1 LWNALIANGFVGV
14 GMCFGFPVL
23 VAFRYRKDR
32 RPEAV
37 AARLILYLMPF
48 YAVFYTAVPNALAI
62 TFISLALLWRLDR
75 PVAQPAPAAPE
86 VIVLP

>member
-1 LWNALIANGFVGV
+1 VLRL
-14 GMCFGFPVL
+14 PVL
-23 VAFRYRKDR
+23 VAFRYSKNR

-62 TFISLALLWRLDR
+62 TFISLALLWRFDR
-75 PVAQPAPAAPE
+75 QKAPPAPKPPT